1 MSQSTLNTNEL
12 GNFIKLA
19 RKNSQLTQHEA
30 AALCGVSVP
39 FFNGIENG
47 KETAE
52 IGKVLH
58 VCRELGIQ
66 IQATLPGS
74 D

>member
-1 MSQSTLNTNEL
+1 MFKSALSTKEL
-12 GNFIKLA
+12 GNLIKQA

-58 VCRELGIQ
+58 VCQELGIQ
-66 IQATLPGS
+66 LQATLFGT
-74 D
+74 